1 MLRRFFPA
9 TQSPARAT
17 VDIDRGEL
25 DSLQQR
31 LSQLVSESELLMQI
45 SYTKWKIDR
54 EKERQIYLTHGVTF
68 PETQLRRQQDE
79 FFFRLESRMEQERA
93 DFQNRMREIEWQEQR
108 RIEDER
114 AREIAL
120 TEAQGAECRRA
131 EQEAIS
137 RAAGHERHAIEQ
149 ARIAAGREAAEL
161 LARALAGDLK

>member
-17 VDIDRGEL
+17 VDIYRG
-25 DSLQQR
+25 
-31 LSQLVSESELLMQI
+31 
-45 SYTKWKIDR
+45 
-54 EKERQIYLTHGVTF
+54 ERQIYLTHGVTF

-93 DFQNRMREIEWQEQR
+93 AFQNRMREIEWQEQR